1 MSNKKGS
8 IMSEY
13 GEVTGLDFINQT
25 AIRRTLEP
33 KIQTNEILK
42 TRSKAIAQHTVGV
55 GQKYYDA
62 TAPAF
67 RGVSMH
73 LINEAEG
80 TNKLIEEE
88 EDVPE
93 DIAAKRLKLDES
105 DKAANLVNAH
115 KVLEENATKVI
126 RRNKA
131 GNKMSSD
138 DRDFLQKAFASGGDF
153 EGFFND
159 FSKFPGS
166 K

>member
-1 MSNKKGS
+1 
-8 IMSEY
+8 MSEY
-13 GEVTGLDFINQT
+13 GEVTGSDLINQT

-33 KIQTNEILK
+33 KIQTNEIMK

-55 GQKYYDA
+55 GQKYYDT

-80 TNKLIEEE
+80 TNKLIDEEE
-88 EDVPE
+88 EVSD

-115 KVLEENATKVI
+115 KVLEENAMKVV
-126 RRNKA
+126 RRKKA
-131 GNKMSSD
+131 GNKMDSD
-138 DRDFLQKAFASGGDF
+138 DRNYLQNAFASGGDF
-153 EGFFND
+153 EGFFSD
-159 FSKFPGS
+159 FSKFPGR